1 MSVLEVGQWQA
12 ITRILENTP
21 DFILEMEMTRRGEFG

>member
-12 ITRILENTP
+12 TTRILENTS
-21 DFILEMEMTRRGEFG
+21 DFILEMEVTRREFR